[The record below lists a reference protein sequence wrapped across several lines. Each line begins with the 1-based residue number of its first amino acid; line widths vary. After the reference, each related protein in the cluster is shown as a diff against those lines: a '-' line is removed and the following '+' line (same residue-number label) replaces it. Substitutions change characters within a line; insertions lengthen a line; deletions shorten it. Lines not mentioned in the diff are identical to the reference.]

1 MRPPET
7 LQGPPP
13 AVIPGWGACLP
24 ASACRVLWPV
34 LQAHYRQHVAAGGE
48 VYPVVL
54 DALAAMRDAAQDHMS
69 ARGHDSRT
77 FADLAGG
84 SKGELICTEQLAV
97 RLGVT
102 PRHARR
108 LAARAGVTPATRNAW
123 PPDAVHRINSYR
135 SAA

>member
-1 MRPPET
+1 MTRPET

-13 AVIPGWGACLP
+13 AVIPGWGVCLP

-48 VYPVVL
+48 VYPLVL
-54 DALAAMRDAAQDHMS
+54 DALTAMRDATQDHMS
-69 ARGHDSRT
+69 AHGHDSRT
-77 FADLAGG
+77 FADLTAG
-84 SKGELICTEQLAV
+84 SKSELICTEQLAV

-108 LAARAGVTPATRNAW
+108 LAARAGITPATRNAW
-123 PPDAVHRINSYR
+123 SPDDIRRINEHR